1 MNSERLVV
9 LSDMWGPK
17 KGMWITSYLAYLQQY
32 YEIEYYDIQ
41 QLANVDLLK
50 QTEKNIHT
58 AFVEG
63 GVDTAVSH
71 LLKKETKPA
80 HYLAFSMGGSIA
92 WKANLK
98 GLPMKSLY
106 AVSATRVRKEVE
118 RVDGD
123 VKMLFGSKDLY
134 RPSTKWSET
143 IGVELEVVENFG
155 HEMYSDSQVIQK
167 VCLDLLKKVM
177 VKPEQEK
184 KTAKIKVLAKK
195 IS

>member
-63 GVDTAVSH
+63 GIDTAVSH